1 MFDDSIADIE
11 KRLNEL
17 HKFPFQQIARNVGV
31 ARFYVMRLDE
41 LRESIIAIAKGEVE
55 PIPIYNRHI
64 ILHLL
69 WTHNNVNAFEVASV
83 SLQLSYRSSVFKF
96 PIHKHSLSAVIEHY
110 YLFFF
115 MTD

>member
-17 HKFPFQQIARNVGV
+17 HKFPFKQIARNVGV

-64 ILHLL
+64 KQPRLLHNQDLVDAVL
-69 WTHNNVNAFEVASV
+69 EMN
-83 SLQLSYRSSVFKF
+83 LSNKQY
-96 PIHKHSLSAVIEHY
+96 
-110 YLFFF
+110 
-115 MTD
+115 

>member
-55 PIPIYNRHI
+55 PIPIDKRHI
-64 ILHLL
+64 KQPRLLHNQDLVDAVL
-69 WTHNNVNAFEVASV
+69 EMN
-83 SLQLSYRSSVFKF
+83 LSNKQY
-96 PIHKHSLSAVIEHY
+96 
-110 YLFFF
+110 
-115 MTD
+115 

>member
-17 HKFPFQQIARNVGV
+17 HKFPFQHIARNVGV

-64 ILHLL
+64 KQPRLLHNQDLVDAVL
-69 WTHNNVNAFEVASV
+69 EMN
-83 SLQLSYRSSVFKF
+83 LSNKQY
-96 PIHKHSLSAVIEHY
+96 
-110 YLFFF
+110 
-115 MTD
+115 